1 MYGQKYLK
9 TLFRFQIFFLKYKND
24 NCFRALLEG
33 IKEMIVNTVIPMII
47 REIED
52 QEIRITG
59 LWDNRDLPMITEK
72 DFASVDPLQI
82 LPINGV
88 DCFVRFYGDEGTVLM
103 KSNLYDLR
111 FRDCQKVKTY
121 MYIFFSIS
129 YSVCNFLC
137 IKLKTTIS

>member
-1 MYGQKYLK
+1 
-9 TLFRFQIFFLKYKND
+9 
-24 NCFRALLEG
+24 
-33 IKEMIVNTVIPMII
+33 MIVNTVIPMII

-88 DCFVRFYGDEGTVLM
+88 DCFVRFYGDQGTVLM
-103 KSNLYDLR
+103 KSNLYDLK
-111 FRDCQKVKTY
+111 FRDCQKVK
-121 MYIFFSIS
+121 MYIFPIS
-129 YSVCNFLC
+129 YSVFYFF
-137 IKLKTTIS
+137 IYQT

>member
-1 MYGQKYLK
+1 
-9 TLFRFQIFFLKYKND
+9 
-24 NCFRALLEG
+24 
-33 IKEMIVNTVIPMII
+33 MILNTVIPMII

-88 DCFVRFYGDEGTVLM
+88 DCFVRFYGNEGTALM
-103 KSNLYDLR
+103 KSNLYDLS
-111 FRDCQKVKTY
+111 FRDCQKVKMYTY
-121 MYIFFSIS
+121 VCIFLL
-129 YSVCNFLC
+129 FL
-137 IKLKTTIS
+137 ILFAIFYVSKLKPQFHNAENFQV

>member
-1 MYGQKYLK
+1 
-9 TLFRFQIFFLKYKND
+9 
-24 NCFRALLEG
+24 
-33 IKEMIVNTVIPMII
+33 MIVNTVIPMII

-103 KSNLYDLR
+103 KSNLYDLK
-111 FRDCQKVKTY
+111 FRNCEKVKMYTHTY
-121 MYIFFSIS
+121 VFFPFLILFAMFSMYQ
-129 YSVCNFLC
+129 
-137 IKLKTTIS
+137 T

>member
-1 MYGQKYLK
+1 
-9 TLFRFQIFFLKYKND
+9 
-24 NCFRALLEG
+24 
-33 IKEMIVNTVIPMII
+33 MIVNTVIPMII

-103 KSNLYDLR
+103 KSKLYDLK
-111 FRDCQKVKTY
+111 FRDCQKVK
-121 MYIFFSIS
+121 MYSYLGIYFFH
-129 YSVCNFLC
+129 FLFCFLFFCVEAVLRLHGSLKTRLFFQSLKQRKQRTPC
-137 IKLKTTIS
+137 IKLKTKIS

>member
-1 MYGQKYLK
+1 
-9 TLFRFQIFFLKYKND
+9 
-24 NCFRALLEG
+24 
-33 IKEMIVNTVIPMII
+33 MIVNTVIPMII

-103 KSNLYDLR
+103 KSNLYDLK
-111 FRDCQKVKTY
+111 FRDCQKVK
-121 MYIFFSIS
+121 MYIFSYFLFRFLFFYIS
-129 YSVCNFLC
+129 NLKRQFHNAENFQV
-137 IKLKTTIS
+137 

>member
-1 MYGQKYLK
+1 
-9 TLFRFQIFFLKYKND
+9 
-24 NCFRALLEG
+24 
-33 IKEMIVNTVIPMII
+33 MIVNTVIPMII